1 MSRTRFRPD
10 SYASWLL
17 ILASL
22 IGVVLA
28 MLDYVSRGDGIA
40 YSPGALLVLVST
52 VLILAASMVV
62 IVDIGLPTW
71 LGGALYALIILG
83 LIGTALAAWF
93 LDSYWLMALMII
105 GLLGCLA
112 KILVSSAKV
121 DFATRASG
129 MGGRS

>member
-1 MSRTRFRPD
+1 MSRTLFRKD

-17 ILASL
+17 ILAFL
-22 IGVVLA
+22 IGVGLA
-28 MLDYVSRGDGIA
+28 ALDYVSRGDGIA

-52 VLILAASMVV
+52 VLILAASTVV
-62 IVDIGLPTW
+62 IVDIGLPAW
-71 LGGALYALIILG
+71 LGGVLYALIILG

-93 LDSYWLMALMII
+93 LNSNWLMALMII

-112 KILVSSAKV
+112 QLLVSSANV
-121 DFATRASG
+121 SVATRASG